1 MSSEPIDT
9 PTKILQ
15 ATLKLLEAPDA
26 KLPTM
31 SDIARATGISRQ
43 AVYLH
48 FPSRTDLLVAATR
61 YQDRLNDIDT
71 GLAPSRGA
79 RSGAE
84 RLDAFVTAWGNYIPK
99 IYGVARAIMAVTD
112 TDAEAAA
119 AWNTRMQDMREGC
132 SAAISALAEDGTL
145 PPGTDIEQATDL
157 LWTILSVRN
166 WENLTQTC
174 GWSQDCYI
182 ATIRG
187 MAMATLA
194 RDLGA
199 LTDVLACTDPPA

>member
-1 MSSEPIDT
+1 MSSDST
-9 PTKILQ
+9 PTPTRILQ
-15 ATLKLLEAPDA
+15 ATLMLLEQPAA

-31 SDIARATGISRQ
+31 SDIARASGVSRQ

-61 YQDRLNDIDT
+61 YQDTQNDVDT
-71 GLAPSRGA
+71 ALAPSRAA
-79 RSGAE
+79 RSGTE
-84 RLDAFVTAWGNYIPK
+84 RLSAFVTAWGSYIPK

-112 TDAEAAA
+112 TDPEAAA

-132 SAAISALAEDGTL
+132 RAAVQALQDDGVL
-145 PPGTDIEQATDL
+145 PPNTDPEQATDL
-157 LWTILSVRN
+157 LWTILSVRT

-174 GWSQDCYI
+174 GWDQACYL

-187 MAMATLA
+187 LA
-194 RDLGA
+194 LAALAQDVGA
-199 LTDVLACTDPPA
+199 LTDVLAHVEPPA

>member
-1 MSSEPIDT
+1 MSSEAIDT
-9 PTKILQ
+9 PTKILE
-15 ATLKLLEAPDA
+15 ATLNLLETPGA

-61 YQDRLNDIDT
+61 YQDRQNNVDAA
-71 GLAPSRGA
+71 LAPSRGA

-132 SAAISALAEDGTL
+132 AAAITALGRL
-145 PPGTDIEQATDL
+145 LSDL
-157 LWTILSVRN
+157 EHRH
-166 WENLTQTC
+166 
-174 GWSQDCYI
+174 
-182 ATIRG
+182 A
-187 MAMATLA
+187 A
-194 RDLGA
+194 
-199 LTDVLACTDPPA
+199 

>member
-1 MSSEPIDT
+1 MSSNPPDT
-9 PTKILQ
+9 PTKILH
-15 ATLKLLEAPDA
+15 ATLTLLEKPQA

-31 SDIARATGISRQ
+31 SDIARATGVSRQ

-61 YQDRLNDIDT
+61 YQDTQNNVDMA
-71 GLAPSRGA
+71 LAPSRDA
-79 RSGAE
+79 RSGPE

-112 TDAEAAA
+112 SDPEAAA

-132 SAAISALAEDGTL
+132 AAAVQALVDDGIL
-145 PPGTDIEQATDL
+145 PKGTDMDQATDL
-157 LWTILSVRN
+157 LWTLLSVRN

-187 MAMATLA
+187 MAMAALA

-199 LTDVLACTDPPA
+199 LTDVLACTDAPA